1 MRQAINSCIIIIFL
15 VKCSFSSRTHKHV
28 LKHTYTYTY
37 TCKLTG
43 YATHSLSFT
52 RSHLYTYTQSLLHKH
67 TKSHTLIQTHTNIH
81 KRTNTHTHTHTHTH
95 TIGSCRE
102 GGLKLMLCTTAF
114 SKNSGVL
121 SGVDDVYGN
130 IALCAKLPGLT
141 SSGESVA
148 VKKLVGSA
156 TAVTACGFIDVVSQ
170 GEEAPPVV
178 LLGSP
183 VFSQCCTQSKPVLG
197 NGPIWRHP
205 KLLHLQDL
213 QLRFEGV
220 HGLPIEKLKVIIIS
234 MQ

>member
-1 MRQAINSCIIIIFL
+1 
-15 VKCSFSSRTHKHV
+15 
-28 LKHTYTYTY
+28 
-37 TCKLTG
+37 
-43 YATHSLSFT
+43 
-52 RSHLYTYTQSLLHKH
+52 
-67 TKSHTLIQTHTNIH
+67 
-81 KRTNTHTHTHTHTH
+81 
-95 TIGSCRE
+95 
-102 GGLKLMLCTTAF
+102 MLCTTAF

-220 HGLPIEKLKVIIIS
+220 HGLPIEKLKVIFIS

>member
-15 VKCSFSSRTHKHV
+15 VKCSFSSPTHKHV

-141 SSGESVA
+141 SSGECGREKACRFGYSCDSLRLHRRRQPRRGSSSGRTAWESSLFAVLHTEQACPRERTHLEASQVA
-148 VKKLVGSA
+148 PLA
-156 TAVTACGFIDVVSQ
+156 
-170 GEEAPPVV
+170 
-178 LLGSP
+178 
-183 VFSQCCTQSKPVLG
+183 
-197 NGPIWRHP
+197 
-205 KLLHLQDL
+205 
-213 QLRFEGV
+213 
-220 HGLPIEKLKVIIIS
+220 GLAAAI
-234 MQ
+234 